1 MKSESESE
9 VAQCP
14 TLCDP
19 MDCSLS
25 SSSVHGIF
33 QARVLEWIAISF
45 SKGSSL
51 PRNRTQISSIAGIR
65 FYRLSHQGS
74 HFFFKK
80 KNFKCILSVNI
91 YFRHQFKKKIR
102 NENQWSLSTIWDTLK
117 IQIITNVLNY
127 TIHCSLSIADV
138 YISI

>member
-1 MKSESESE
+1 MVVVVIYLLCHVQLFATPWT
-9 VAQCP
+9 VAYQAPSMGFSRQECWSGLP
-14 TLCDP
+14 FPSPRDLP
-19 MDCSLS
+19 YP
-25 SSSVHGIF
+25 GIEPRSPAL
-33 QARVLEWIAISF
+33 QAYAFTVWATREAIF
-45 SKGSSL
+45 LK
-51 PRNRTQISSIAGIR
+51 
-65 FYRLSHQGS
+65 
-74 HFFFKK
+74 KK

-91 YFRHQFKKKIR
+91 CFRHQFKKKIR